1 MCSWTS
7 FPEVKLWVPRRP
19 PELGRPWKRCTRDA
33 AWIYALTGRW
43 LTDVGRWSAAGWSGD
58 GDEVVVAVWSRSR
71 LQPATTCTIPP
82 RPALGAPELEESA
95 AVVVAAVEAAGCT
108 GWTTESTVKYRVAV
122 IVAPGPQQVGGRLC
136 RPVGASGDRRHSHDC
151 SGRGVGDPRVAVGN
165 SPGTSMISIVQSV
178 GNNFNINIITVL
190 CDV

>member
-43 LTDVGRWSAAGWSGD
+43 STDVGRWSAAGWSGD

-122 IVAPGPQQVGGRLC
+122 IVAPGPTSRRTSVSAGGCQRGSSSLARLQ
-136 RPVGASGDRRHSHDC
+136 RARSRWPAGSRRKFAGYQHD
-151 SGRGVGDPRVAVGN
+151 SVVR
-165 SPGTSMISIVQSV
+165 SV